1 MKTIKISVFIALAF
15 ASQFINAQTQSKT
28 DVERVER
35 ANKVALENYASK
47 VGEPVPEVKDY
58 VYGMKL
64 DVAKTIH
71 VSPPVKYCG
80 NVDSYMMP
88 LHERLQAMS
97 ISFSSLMIK
106 MRGGSS

>member
-15 ASQFINAQTQSKT
+15 ASQFINAQTQSKI

-80 NVDSYMMP
+80 NVDSYMSYQDSQGK
-88 LHERLQAMS
+88 LHSIRYILQGDCPQ
-97 ISFSSLMIK
+97 K
-106 MRGGSS
+106 R